1 MSLENLFYGG
11 AVLATSLF
19 ASWTFHVNGL
29 NIGLLLLRIAV
40 GVTMIA
46 HGYNHIWGGGKIAG
60 TGRWFESL
68 GLRPGILHAWMASLV
83 ELGAGTMLILGLLTP
98 LAAAGVVGV
107 MMVAIL
113 TVHRFNGFFI
123 FRPGEGW
130 EYTGNLTM
138 AGLAL
143 GAAGAGEWSLDK
155 AIGFSVNGWVGLA
168 IAAIGGIGGA
178 VLLLAIFWRP
188 PARKDKDTA

>member
-1 MSLENLFYGG
+1 MLFS
-11 AVLATSLF
+11 AVVATWKF
-19 ASWTFHVNGL
+19 NEAGL

-60 TGRWFESL
+60 TGRWFGSL
-68 GLRPGILHAWMASLV
+68 GLRPGIVHAWMASLV
-83 ELGAGTMLILGLLTP
+83 ELGAGAMLILGLATP
-98 LAAAGVVGV
+98 LAAAGVIGV

-130 EYTGNLTM
+130 EYTGNLTI

-143 GAAGAGEWSLDK
+143 GAAGAGKWSLDN

-168 IAAIGGIGGA
+168 IAAIGGVGGA

-188 PARKDKDTA
+188 PARKEADAT

>member
-1 MSLENLFYGG
+1 M
-11 AVLATSLF
+11 LATSLF
-19 ASWTFHVNGL
+19 ASWTFHTDGL

-40 GVTMIA
+40 GVTMLA
-46 HGYNHIWGGGKIAG
+46 HGYNHIWRGGKIAG
-60 TGRWFESL
+60 TARWFESL
-68 GLRPGILHAWMASLV
+68 GLKPGIVHAWMASLV
-83 ELGAGTMLILGLLTP
+83 ELAAGTMLILGLAIP

-143 GAAGAGEWSLDK
+143 GAAGAGEWSLDH
-155 AIGFSVNGWVGLA
+155 AIGFSVDGWVGLA

-178 VLLLAIFWRP
+178 VLLLAVFWRP
-188 PARKDKDTA
+188 PVRKEKEAEAT